1 MNYKMSRDGE
11 EFGPYSYEEIKQH
24 LWDGKIIST
33 DYIFNGLE
41 WVTVTQFLKDPG
53 KGITSALAVSN
64 ISDVNSESDDPE
76 KDIASNY
83 LEGEGCIAG
92 FFLLL
97 GGLTILVGII
107 SLNFKVIAGGFIV
120 IVFSYFINKSSS
132 ASGREGLLVGGSCGG
147 GGSGGGCGGGCGGGG
162 CGGGG

>member
-11 EFGPYSYEEIKQH
+11 EFGPYSYEEIKQY

-53 KGITSALAVSN
+53 KGITSALAVRN

-76 KDIASNY
+76 KEIHSNY

-97 GGLTILVGII
+97 GGVTILLGII

-132 ASGREGLLVGGSCGG
+132 ASGRDGLWGGNINNIGG
-147 GGSGGGCGGGCGGGG
+147 GGGGGGCGGGCGGGE
-162 CGGGG
+162 

>member
-24 LWDGKIIST
+24 LWDGNIIST

-41 WVTVTQFLKDPG
+41 WVTVTQFLKDPS
-53 KGITSALAVSN
+53 KGITSAIAVSN

-132 ASGREGLLVGGSCGG
+132 ASGRDGLWGGGSCGG
-147 GGSGGGCGGGCGGGG
+147 GGGGGG
-162 CGGGG
+162 CGGGGGGGCGGGG

>member
-33 DYIFNGLE
+33 DYIFNGME

-132 ASGREGLLVGGSCGG
+132 ASGRDGLLVGGSCGG

>member
-24 LWDGKIIST
+24 LWDGNIIST

-76 KDIASNY
+76 KEFHSNY

-120 IVFSYFINKSSS
+120 IC
-132 ASGREGLLVGGSCGG
+132 LLYTSP
-147 GGSGGGCGGGCGGGG
+147 SPRDS
-162 CGGGG
+162 

>member
-33 DYIFNGLE
+33 DYIFNGME

-107 SLNFKVIAGGFIV
+107 SLNFKVIAGGFIA

-132 ASGREGLLVGGSCGG
+132 ASGRDGLLVGGSCGG
-147 GGSGGGCGGGCGGGG
+147 GGSGGGCGGGGGGGG